1 MGDGVEELDRARA
14 ESAHSKPLAV
24 GGDRQPI
31 GLDANIVDH
40 IDQLPRLSVDHGDGT
55 EDRGGR
61 HSKDRVL
68 PFIDVTALAGDEELC
83 SICAESTRARP
94 VADAHLAQHLIGG
107 DVYEG
112 D

>member
-14 ESAHSKPLAV
+14 ESAHSKPLAI
-24 GGDRQPI
+24 GGDRQTI

-55 EDRGGR
+55 EDRGDR

-68 PFIDVTALAGDEELC
+68 LLSDVATLACDEEL
-83 SICAESTRARP
+83 
-94 VADAHLAQHLIGG
+94 
-107 DVYEG
+107 
-112 D
+112 